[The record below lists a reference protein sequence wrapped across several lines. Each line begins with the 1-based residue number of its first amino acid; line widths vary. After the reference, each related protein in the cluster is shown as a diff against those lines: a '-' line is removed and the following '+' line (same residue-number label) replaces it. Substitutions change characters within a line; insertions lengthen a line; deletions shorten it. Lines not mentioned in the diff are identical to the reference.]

1 MSRTNNRYYKCKILI
16 TIYFVLKLTYNV
28 HFILFSQF
36 NQIKLDHFD
45 FYVPESDTIDIFA
58 EITSATGFEYDN
70 LFIRYNIDL
79 PLGKIMNLLFN

>member
-1 MSRTNNRYYKCKILI
+1 MYV
-16 TIYFVLKLTYNV
+16 VLKNAYNV
-28 HFILFSQF
+28 HFILILQLY
-36 NQIKLDHFD
+36 QLKLDHFD

-79 PLGKIMNLLFN
+79 PLGKIINFLFN